1 MKAKAMCIKRICM
14 AFFDAA
20 EDSAAISCY
29 AKSFS
34 GQWAEMTVLQMRGGT
49 DLPKTAN
56 PARGFLFIGK
66 TSEYVVIKTT

>member
-1 MKAKAMCIKRICM
+1 MMAKAMCIKRICM

-49 DLPKTAN
+49 
-56 PARGFLFIGK
+56 
-66 TSEYVVIKTT
+66 VC

>member
-1 MKAKAMCIKRICM
+1 MKAKAMCIKRICI

-49 DLPKTAN
+49 VCRRRQILQEDS
-56 PARGFLFIGK
+56 FL
-66 TSEYVVIKTT
+66 